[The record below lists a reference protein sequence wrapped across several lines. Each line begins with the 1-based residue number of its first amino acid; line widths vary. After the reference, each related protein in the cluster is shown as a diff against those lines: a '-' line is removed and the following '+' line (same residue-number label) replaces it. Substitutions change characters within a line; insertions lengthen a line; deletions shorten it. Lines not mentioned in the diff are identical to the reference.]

1 MNPCIDYCYLRLHQ
15 QYDPIRCDDSCE
27 YAKVIKEN
35 KELKQK
41 IEELKTQHDKTR
53 ARNQGT
59 SAL

>member
-27 YAKVIKEN
+27 YAKATKEN

-41 IEELKTQHDKTR
+41 IEELKTQHTLFEK
-53 ARNQGT
+53 
-59 SAL
+59 

>member
-15 QYDPIRCDDSCE
+15 QYDPIRCE

-41 IEELKTQHDKTR
+41 IEELKTQHTLFEK
-53 ARNQGT
+53 
-59 SAL
+59 